1 MSQNYSP
8 VLSLPLKL
16 TAAVAEYTFVDLSG
30 ATAPAAAYALGIAD
44 QAGAIGDVVKTQV
57 LGTSRMKAGAAIAK
71 GALIEVGANGKGVP
85 KAAGIAVA
93 RAMEAAAGPDSVIEV
108 LLLPN

>member
-1 MSQNYSP
+1 MSQNYTP

-16 TAAVAEYTFVDLSG
+16 TAPVAEYTFVDLTG
-30 ATAPAAAYALGIAD
+30 ANATAAAYASGLAD
-44 QAGAIGDVVKTQV
+44 QGGAIGDVIKTQV
-57 LGTSRMKAGAAIAK
+57 LGTARMKAGAAIAK
-71 GALIEVGANGKGVP
+71 GALVEVGAGGKGVT

-93 RAMEAAAGPDSVIEV
+93 RTQEAAAGVDSVIEV